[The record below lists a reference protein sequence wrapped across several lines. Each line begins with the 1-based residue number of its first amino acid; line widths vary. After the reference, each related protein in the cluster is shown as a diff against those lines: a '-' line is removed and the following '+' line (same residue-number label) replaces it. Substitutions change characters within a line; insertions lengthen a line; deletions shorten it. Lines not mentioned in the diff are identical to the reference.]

1 MMQAAKELSIF
12 ARRSAR
18 GTSRPL
24 MLYTTVCADLAE
36 SRLCQGQ
43 EELYTYRFGTAKCDG
58 RHLWPIAHLIESR
71 RGFLFGRDVEK
82 GLISGEQ
89 TSGTNASLTLG

>member
-1 MMQAAKELSIF
+1 VALP
-12 ARRSAR
+12 ARLCC
-18 GTSRPL
+18 TL
-24 MLYTTVCADLAE
+24 CADLAE
-36 SRLCQGQ
+36 SRLFQGQ

-58 RHLWPIAHLIESR
+58 RHLWPILHLIESR
-71 RGFLFGRDVEK
+71 RSFVSGRDVEK